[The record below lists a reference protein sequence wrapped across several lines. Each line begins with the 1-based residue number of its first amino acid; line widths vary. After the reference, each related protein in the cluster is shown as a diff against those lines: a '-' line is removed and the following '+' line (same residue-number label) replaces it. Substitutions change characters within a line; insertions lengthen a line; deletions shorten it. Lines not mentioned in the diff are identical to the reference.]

1 MARPPLGLVS
11 RAPAGANPG
20 AGAGTAR
27 IRVTV
32 QTSGSRLSDAM
43 LRAVVWG
50 FVGGL
55 FGVLFV
61 VAHDAV
67 APWLPVLDP
76 LLLAAAL
83 AGAVGAVVYSS
94 MRLTLLAAGACA
106 LMFAL
111 VELASVALRA
121 RVGELW
127 IPELLVGGAVAVGAV
142 AGAYYGCSYRQSRIY
157 RALPKT
163 LAGLVAGLL
172 VGVGWWLLRQ
182 VVGEVPLAVSIAVLC
197 PLVGWSYV
205 GLAGILVRA
214 WGDRLAPTLDAALVG
229 AAVSGLV
236 ALGFWATAGMLQ
248 PDMAGGAGQSIRA
261 AVDQVPVALLAGW
274 LGGMVAG
281 FTRGILGFGWY
292 DL

>member
-1 MARPPLGLVS
+1 
-11 RAPAGANPG
+11 
-20 AGAGTAR
+20 
-27 IRVTV
+27 
-32 QTSGSRLSDAM
+32 M

-50 FVGGL
+50 FIGGL
-55 FGVLFV
+55 FGLLFI

-67 APWLPVLDP
+67 APRVPFLDP
-76 LLLAAAL
+76 LLVAAAI

-111 VELASVALRA
+111 VELAGVALRA
-121 RVGELW
+121 GVGELW
-127 IPELLVGGAVAVGAV
+127 VPELLLGGAVVVGAL
-142 AGAYYGCSYRQSRIY
+142 AGAYYGHSYRQSRIY

-163 LAGLVAGLL
+163 VAGLL
-172 VGVGWWLLRQ
+172 AGLLAGACWWALRQ
-182 VVGEVPLAVSIAVLC
+182 AVGEVPLAFSIAILC

-205 GLAGILVRA
+205 WLAGILVSA
-214 WGDRLAPTLDAALVG
+214 WGDRMAPTLDGAVVG

-236 ALGFWATAGMLQ
+236 ALGFWATAGVLQ
-248 PDMAGGAGQSIRA
+248 PDMAGGAAETIRS
-261 AVDQVPVALLAGW
+261 AVDQVPVAILAGW

>member
-1 MARPPLGLVS
+1 
-11 RAPAGANPG
+11 
-20 AGAGTAR
+20 
-27 IRVTV
+27 
-32 QTSGSRLSDAM
+32 M

-50 FVGGL
+50 FIGGL
-55 FGVLFV
+55 FGLLFI
-61 VAHDAV
+61 VAHDAI
-67 APWLPVLDP
+67 APWLQFLDP

-106 LMFAL
+106 LLFAV

-127 IPELLVGGAVAVGAV
+127 VPELLVGGAVLVGAL
-142 AGAYYGCSYRQSRIY
+142 AGAFYGHSYRQSRIY
-157 RALPKT
+157 RALPKIV
-163 LAGLVAGLL
+163 AGLFAGLL
-172 VGVGWWLLRQ
+172 VGAGWWFLRQ
-182 VVGEVPLAVSIAVLC
+182 VVGEVALPLSIAVLC

-205 GLAGILVRA
+205 WLAGVLVRA
-214 WGDRLAPTLDAALVG
+214 WGHRLAPAIDAALVG
-229 AAVSGLV
+229 GAVSGLV
-236 ALGFWATAGMLQ
+236 ALGFWATAGTLQ
-248 PDMAGGAGQSIRA
+248 PDMAGGAVETIRS
-261 AVDQVPVALLAGW
+261 AVDQVPVAILAGW

>member
-1 MARPPLGLVS
+1 MSVE
-11 RAPAGANPG
+11 
-20 AGAGTAR
+20 
-27 IRVTV
+27 
-32 QTSGSRLSDAM
+32 TSGSRLGDAM
-43 LRAVVWG
+43 LRSVVWG

-55 FGVLFV
+55 FGVLFI
-61 VAHDAV
+61 VAHDAM
-67 APWLPVLDP
+67 APRLPFLDP
-76 LLLAAAL
+76 LLLAAAT

-111 VELASVALRA
+111 VELASVAVRA
-121 RVGELW
+121 RVGEFW
-127 IPELLVGGAVAVGAV
+127 VPELLLGGAVVIGGL
-142 AGAYYGCSYRQSRIY
+142 AGAYYGHSYRQSRIY
-157 RALPKT
+157 RALPKA
-163 LAGLVAGLL
+163 LAGLFAGLL
-172 VGVGWWLLRQ
+172 VGAVWWLLRQ
-182 VVGEVPLAVSIAVLC
+182 VVGDVPLPLSIAVIC

-205 GLAGILVRA
+205 WLAGVLVRA

-248 PDMAGGAGQSIRA
+248 PDMAGGAAETIRA

-281 FTRGILGFGWY
+281 FTRGMLGFGWY

>member
-1 MARPPLGLVS
+1 MS
-11 RAPAGANPG
+11 
-20 AGAGTAR
+20 
-27 IRVTV
+27 V
-32 QTSGSRLSDAM
+32 QTSGSRLGDAM
-43 LRAVVWG
+43 LRSVVWG

-55 FGVLFV
+55 FGLLFV
-61 VAHDAV
+61 VAHDAM
-67 APWLPVLDP
+67 APRLPFLDP
-76 LLLAAAL
+76 LLLATAT

-111 VELASVALRA
+111 VELASVAVRA
-121 RVGELW
+121 RVGEFW
-127 IPELLVGGAVAVGAV
+127 VPELLLGGAVVIGGL
-142 AGAYYGCSYRQSRIY
+142 AGAYYGHSYRQSRIY
-157 RALPKT
+157 RALPKA
-163 LAGLVAGLL
+163 LAGLFAGLL
-172 VGVGWWLLRQ
+172 VGAVWWLLRR
-182 VVGEVPLAVSIAVLC
+182 VVGEVPLPLSIAVIC

-205 GLAGILVRA
+205 WLAGVLVRA

-236 ALGFWATAGMLQ
+236 GLGFWATAGMLQ
-248 PDMAGGAGQSIRA
+248 PDMAGGAAETIRA

-281 FTRGILGFGWY
+281 FTRGMLGFGWY